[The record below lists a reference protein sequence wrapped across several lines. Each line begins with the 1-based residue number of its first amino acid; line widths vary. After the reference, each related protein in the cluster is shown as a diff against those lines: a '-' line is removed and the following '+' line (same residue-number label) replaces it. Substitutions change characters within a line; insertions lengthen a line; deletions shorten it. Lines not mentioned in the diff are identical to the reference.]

1 MLFFFLK
8 AKGEKQMVN
17 IVEIV
22 DIDYAG
28 VWAETRNAEELIFIL
43 FPTEKIQLA
52 REILSEKKQMYVF
65 LQKDWEWRK
74 MS

>member
-1 MLFFFLK
+1 
-8 AKGEKQMVN
+8 MVN

-22 DIDYAG
+22 DIDYTG
-28 VWAETRNAEELIFIL
+28 VWAETRNAEELIFIS
-43 FPTEKIQLA
+43 FPKEKIQMA
-52 REILSEKKQMYVF
+52 REILSGKKPMYVF

>member
-1 MLFFFLK
+1 
-8 AKGEKQMVN
+8 MVN

-22 DIDYAG
+22 DIDYTG
-28 VWAETRNAEELIFIL
+28 VWAETKDAEELIFISL
-43 FPTEKIQLA
+43 PKEKIQIA
-52 REILSEKKQMYVF
+52 HEVLSEKRQMYVF

>member
-1 MLFFFLK
+1 
-8 AKGEKQMVN
+8 MVN

-22 DIDYAG
+22 DIDYTG

-43 FPTEKIQLA
+43 FPKEKIQLA

-65 LQKDWEWRK
+65 LQKDWE
-74 MS
+74 

>member
-1 MLFFFLK
+1 MLFFFFK
-8 AKGEKQMVN
+8 AKGEERVVN

-22 DIDYAG
+22 DIDYTG
-28 VWAETRNAEELIFIL
+28 VWAETRNAEELIFIS
-43 FPTEKIQLA
+43 FPKEKIQMA
-52 REILSEKKQMYVF
+52 REILSGKKPMYVF

>member
-1 MLFFFLK
+1 
-8 AKGEKQMVN
+8 MVN

-22 DIDYAG
+22 DIDYTS
-28 VWAETRNAEELIFIL
+28 VWAETIGAEELIFISL
-43 FPTEKIQLA
+43 PKEKIQIA
-52 REILSEKKQMYVF
+52 REVLSEKKQMYVF

>member
-1 MLFFFLK
+1 
-8 AKGEKQMVN
+8 MVN

-22 DIDYAG
+22 DIDYTG
-28 VWAETRNAEELIFIL
+28 VWAETIGAEELIFISL
-43 FPTEKIQLA
+43 PKEMKIA
-52 REILSEKKQMYVF
+52 REVLSEKKQMYVF

>member
-1 MLFFFLK
+1 
-8 AKGEKQMVN
+8 MVN

-22 DIDYAG
+22 DIDYRG
-28 VWAETRNAEELIFIL
+28 VWAETKDTEELIFITL
-43 FPTEKIQLA
+43 PKEEIQVV

>member
-1 MLFFFLK
+1 
-8 AKGEKQMVN
+8 MVN

-22 DIDYAG
+22 DIDYTG
-28 VWAETRNAEELIFIL
+28 VWAETIGTEELIFISL
-43 FPTEKIQLA
+43 PKEKIQIA
-52 REILSEKKQMYVF
+52 REVLSEKKQMYVF

>member
-1 MLFFFLK
+1 MLLFFLTME
-8 AKGEKQMVN
+8 GEKRMVN

-22 DIDYAG
+22 DIDYTG
-28 VWAETRNAEELIFIL
+28 VWAETKDAEELLFISL
-43 FPTEKIQLA
+43 PKEKIQIV
-52 REILSEKKQMYVF
+52 REVLSEKKQMYVF

>member
-1 MLFFFLK
+1 
-8 AKGEKQMVN
+8 MVN

-22 DIDYAG
+22 DIDYTG
-28 VWAETRNAEELIFIL
+28 VWAETKDAEELIFISL
-43 FPTEKIQLA
+43 PKEKIQIA
-52 REILSEKKQMYVF
+52 REVLSEKRQMYVF

>member
-8 AKGEKQMVN
+8 AKGEERVVN

-22 DIDYAG
+22 DIDYTG
-28 VWAETRNAEELIFIL
+28 VWAETRNAEELIFIS
-43 FPTEKIQLA
+43 FPKEKIQMA
-52 REILSEKKQMYVF
+52 REILSGKKQMYVF